1 MKVVEC
7 TLADSRY
14 PNCFVSSFTD
24 LCSFLAIGTSISI
37 PPHSLQRDPRYFYPY
52 ETSFWPDRWLD
63 PKDRKV
69 FGDATKQFVDDDQVI
84 HNTAAFIP
92 FSTGP
97 RICPGK
103 NIAMIEMR
111 IVAACIVRNFDL
123 EEVEGFDIDG
133 WEKTLED
140 VFILKKYP
148 LPVVLVE
155 RG

>member
-1 MKVVEC
+1 MFGDSNKPFVDHDKVV
-7 TLADSRY
+7 
-14 PNCFVSSFTD
+14 
-24 LCSFLAIGTSISI
+24 
-37 PPHSLQRDPRYFYPY
+37 
-52 ETSFWPDRWLD
+52 
-63 PKDRKV
+63 
-69 FGDATKQFVDDDQVI
+69 
-84 HNTAAFIP
+84 HNTEAFIP

-123 EEVEGFDIDG
+123 EEVEGYDIDE
-133 WEKTLED
+133 WENTLED
-140 VFILKKYP
+140 MFILKKYP

>member
-1 MKVVEC
+1 V
-7 TLADSRY
+7 L
-14 PNCFVSSFTD
+14 
-24 LCSFLAIGTSISI
+24 
-37 PPHSLQRDPRYFYPY
+37 
-52 ETSFWPDRWLD
+52 
-63 PKDRKV
+63 
-69 FGDATKQFVDDDQVI
+69 GDATKQFVDHDQVV

-123 EEVEGFDIDG
+123 EEAEGYDIDG
-133 WEKTLED
+133 WEKKLED
-140 VFILKKYP
+140 MFVLKKYP